1 MSDSTNATLAASS
14 ASAPSILTSTV
25 STSTPPEL
33 STLSPSEVPTYL
45 NFIYSEY
52 LNLIIQIN

>member
-14 ASAPSILTSTV
+14 APVPSILASTV
-25 STSTPPEL
+25 STIKPPEL
-33 STLSPSEVPTYL
+33 ATLSPSEVPTYL

-52 LNLIIQIN
+52 LYEFNYTN